1 MTCALVLLMAGSAA
15 AQAPSGQASE
25 KETKT
30 LNLTAYA
37 ELLRSDVR
45 AQKVAIK

>member
-1 MTCALVLLMAGSAA
+1 MAGSLTVL
-15 AQAPSGQASE
+15 GQSPQNTDR
-25 KETKT
+25 ETKT

-45 AQKVAIK
+45 AHSSVSIPPIT